1 MPVRSPIRYAGG
13 KTRTAQTV
21 MRLVPGGTREMVS
34 PFFGG
39 GSVELTCAALRGIQV
54 HGSDTFAE
62 LVNYWQVQLAQ
73 PEQLADH
80 LSRWSP
86 DPETYAAVKAR
97 LKAHWDG
104 DAPMDDPVDRA
115 AHYWFNHNLSYGPQF
130 LGWPSSVYMKPDTV
144 ARLLDRVRKFRAPGV
159 SVANMD
165 FADALAGRRDVFAY
179 CDPPYYLG
187 GESRMFRGIYPN
199 RNFPVHH
206 DDFPHER
213 LRDMLADHRGGFVL
227 SYNDCPEVRDLYAG
241 FRIMEARWAISLGQ
255 GETRI
260 GKNRQRDGATHVK
273 PSHEI
278 VVIGESRHG

>member
-1 MPVRSPIRYAGG
+1 MTVRSPIRYAGG
-13 KTRTAQTV
+13 KTRTARTV

-39 GSVELTCAALRGIQV
+39 GSVELTCAALRGIKV
-54 HGSDTFAE
+54 HGSDLFAE
-62 LVNYWQVQLAQ
+62 LANYWQVQLDQ
-73 PEQLADH
+73 PGRLADR
-80 LSRWSP
+80 LSLWAP
-86 DPETYAAVKAR
+86 DRETYAAVKAR

-130 LGWPSSVYMKPDTV
+130 LGWPSSVYMKPEVV
-144 ARLLDRVRKFRAPGV
+144 ARLLDRVREFRAPGV

-241 FRIMEARWAISLGQ
+241 FRIMEAQWAISLGQ